1 MEARDI
7 TAIRDRF
14 SSLDARAN
22 ESLGSFDGS
31 SIGIGRYV
39 PGASP
44 WERHNN
50 GDELLLV
57 LDGTVRIEVLA
68 EDSSFRTS
76 LSEGSLFTVPRGRW
90 HQLVAEAPVHI
101 LYVSPSE
108 DGVERTRSHPRDTA
122 NKALNADVE

>member
-1 MEARDI
+1 METRDI
-7 TAIRDRF
+7 TAIRDQFR
-14 SSLDARAN
+14 SLDARAN
-22 ESLGSFDGS
+22 EPLGSFDDS

-50 GDELLLV
+50 GDELLII
-57 LDGTVRIEVLA
+57 LDGKVRIEVLD
-68 EDSSFRTS
+68 ENSSFCAT

-101 LYVSPSE
+101 LYVSPGE
-108 DGVERTRSHPRDTA
+108 DGVERTRSHPRD
-122 NKALNADVE
+122 LG

>member
-1 MEARDI
+1 METRDI

-14 SSLDARAN
+14 RSLDARAN
-22 ESLGSFDGS
+22 VSLGSFDDS

-44 WERHNN
+44 WERHDN
-50 GDELLLV
+50 GDELLII
-57 LDGTVRIEVLA
+57 LDGKVHIEVLD
-68 EDSSFRTS
+68 EDSSFRAT
-76 LSEGSLFTVPRGRW
+76 LSEGSLFTVPSGRW

-108 DGVERTRSHPRDTA
+108 DGVERTRSHPRDA
-122 NKALNADVE
+122 G

>member
-1 MEARDI
+1 METRDI

-14 SSLDARAN
+14 RSLDARAN
-22 ESLGSFDGS
+22 ESLGSFDDS

-50 GDELLLV
+50 GDELLII
-57 LDGTVRIEVLA
+57 LDGRVHIEVLD
-68 EDSSFRTS
+68 EDSSFRAT
-76 LSEGSLFTVPRGRW
+76 LSEGSLFTVPSGRW

-108 DGVERTRSHPRDTA
+108 DGVERTRSHPRDA
-122 NKALNADVE
+122 G

>member
-1 MEARDI
+1 MEAHDVN
-7 TAIRDRF
+7 AIRDRF
-14 SSLDARAN
+14 RSLDSRAN
-22 ESLGSFDGS
+22 ESLGSLDNAN
-31 SIGIGRYV
+31 IGIGRYV
-39 PGASP
+39 PGSSP

-57 LDGTVRIEVLA
+57 LDGAVHIEVLDD
-68 EDSSFRTS
+68 DSSLRTT

-108 DGVERTRSHPRDTA
+108 GGVERTRSHPRDA
-122 NKALNADVE
+122 A